1 MKRAFLLLFAIA
13 ATALAKAQPQVG
25 TFSLIPRVGV
35 SIAKLSGDAIYTASA
50 GNDAVEFKSRYK
62 AGFVGGVDADYQVAR
77 QVSVSLGAFYSQQG
91 CRYGNDKTTLEI
103 NGQEYK
109 NLGFSSIRSQ
119 LGYIDIP
126 LMLNLYLT
134 PRFAFKAGVQLGIN
148 LSGKMKYTETP
159 YTVKADGE
167 VTYEKPTDTEIDL
180 KCKSTVFSIPVG
192 VSYEYE
198 NVVIDARYCIGLT
211 GTTDVP
217 LMKTPK
223 SNVIECTV
231 GYRFA
236 L

>member
-1 MKRAFLLLFAIA
+1 MFFATVSA
-13 ATALAKAQPQVG
+13 ALAMAQPQTG

-35 SIAKLSGDAIYTASA
+35 SIAKLSGDAIFAASSTA
-50 GNDAVEFKSRYK
+50 DAVEFKSRYK

-77 QVSVSLGAFYSQQG
+77 QMSVSLGAFYSQQG
-91 CRYGNDKTTLEI
+91 SRYGNDKATLEI
-103 NGQEYK
+103 NGKEYK
-109 NLGFSSIRSQ
+109 NLGFSSMRSQ
-119 LGYIDIP
+119 LAYIDIP
-126 LMLNLYLT
+126 LMLNLYVT
-134 PRFAFKAGVQLGIN
+134 PNFAFKAGVQLGIN

-159 YTVKADGE
+159 YTVNADGE

-180 KCKSTVFSIPVG
+180 KCKSTTFSIPVG

-211 GTTDVP
+211 GTTDIP
-217 LMKTPK
+217 LMKSPK
-223 SNVIECTV
+223 NSVIECTV